1 MNNVIYVADDDK
13 NLLNLYSSIFSS
25 EESDELDFFSDETE
39 SEEFSVKLFE
49 DGYFLLEE
57 FQQAYE
63 RGEKI
68 PIVILDMRMP
78 KMSGFETAKKVRDID
93 ENVIIIIITA
103 YSDVSMS
110 EIRFQLKNG
119 IYYFKKPFNE
129 DELYSLVDSAL
140 KQWNHLQE
148 IIHLKDTLKKNNLFL
163 EDRVKEEVE
172 KSRDKDRIIAR
183 QQRLSYIGE
192 VLSSVAHHWRQPL
205 NQLTL
210 LIEDLNDGYKYGDL
224 NQEYFEKNSEDMVK
238 IVNYMSKTIDNFRDF
253 FAPNEQETIFFVTE
267 AIENALELY
276 DMSIKQDSINIE
288 LDIDSN
294 LKIKGFVNEFS
305 RVIVSLIEN
314 SHEAILRNKI
324 ELPKIKISATQK
336 NDLVNVKIV
345 DNAGGVSNEFIEK
358 VFDPY
363 STVKNQ
369 TKGTGL
375 GLFFCKVVV
384 ESHMNGNIGIENFE
398 NGIKVEMSFM
408 EQKD

>member
-1 MNNVIYVADDDK
+1 MNNIIYIADDDK

-25 EESDELDFFSDETE
+25 EESDELDFFSDETD
-39 SEEFSVKLFE
+39 SEEFSIKLFE
-49 DGYFLLEE
+49 DGYFLVEE
-57 FQQAYE
+57 FEKAYQ

-93 ENVIIIIITA
+93 ENVIVIIITA

-148 IIHLKDTLKKNNLFL
+148 IIQLKDALNKNNIFL

-253 FAPNEQETIFFVTE
+253 FAPNEQETIFPVAE

-276 DMSIKQDSINIE
+276 DLSIKHDSINIE
-288 LDIDSN
+288 LDVDSN

-305 RVIVSLIEN
+305 RVVVSLVEN
-314 SHEAILRNKI
+314 SHDAILRNNI
-324 ELPKIKISATQK
+324 ELPKIKISVTQK
-336 NDLVNVKIV
+336 NDLVNVKII
-345 DNAGGVSNEFIEK
+345 DNAGGVSEEFIEK

-363 STVKNQ
+363 STIKNQ

-398 NGIKVEMSFM
+398 NGIAVEMSFM